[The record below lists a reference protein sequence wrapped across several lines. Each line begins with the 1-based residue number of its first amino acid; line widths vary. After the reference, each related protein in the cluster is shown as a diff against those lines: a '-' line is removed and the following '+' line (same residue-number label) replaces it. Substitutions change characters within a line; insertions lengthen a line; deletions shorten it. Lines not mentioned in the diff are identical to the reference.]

1 MHIYVDD
8 EDAYDNDD
16 NNDDN
21 HDTVTTAAT
30 STRVTT
36 VAVNGFADAVDD
48 KLLEWLSSCNAAQDD
63 TIHKVSI
70 FVGTIYYL
78 PLLIYS
84 KLVAIYFCYTFQ

>member
-70 FVGTIYYL
+70 FVTVFAKTSLVRTINE
-78 PLLIYS
+78 I
-84 KLVAIYFCYTFQ
+84 FFQSSL